1 MPIWSRLLL
10 IGIVIFSVFSFVW
23 FLFGSTAY
31 FQRGMD
37 IIGTTY
43 LWGAGVP
50 VLLFAVV
57 FTILLIKEWTPTSG
71 VDYVGIC
78 VGMGLSI
85 LLSAALIQSVNTHGW
100 ANEKIRSDALKISAD
115 GKYEYRVDLINVFQR
130 NGSARLYLKNVS
142 TGEETYISTEIQV
155 RKIKTLAIGEVNHWI
170 KLEPTDN
177 VSHYILIT
185 TKELGIP
192 EEKFEIDIA
201 TRTSRKLE

>member
-1 MPIWSRLLL
+1 MPIWLRLLL
-10 IGIVIFSVFSFVW
+10 IGIIMFSAFSFVW

-43 LWGAGVP
+43 LLGAGVP

-57 FTILLIKEWTPTSG
+57 FTILLIKGWTPTSG

-78 VGMGLSI
+78 VGVGLSI
-85 LLSAALIQSVNTHGW
+85 LLSAVLIQSVNTHGW

-115 GKYEYRVDLINVFQR
+115 GKYEYRVDLINLFQR
-130 NGSARLYLKNVS
+130 NGYARLYLKNVS

-155 RKIKTLAIGEVNHWI
+155 RKIKTLAVGEVNHWI
-170 KLEPTDN
+170 KLEPTEN
-177 VSHYILIT
+177 KSHYILIT

-192 EEKFEIDIA
+192 EERFEIDIA